1 LLITLKEKD
10 LQLDSMRRQIN
21 QLKEDCHQQEL
32 EYDTVQRRLNS
43 DDKQRSILD
52 QQDTSRLRREMD
64 TLERN
69 FADLE
74 C

>member
-1 LLITLKEKD
+1 
-10 LQLDSMRRQIN
+10 
-21 QLKEDCHQQEL
+21 
-32 EYDTVQRRLNS
+32 VQRRLNS